1 MPPFG
6 LNLSAMMQ
14 KERKLSELEMMELRR
29 CWQAQVLAAEQLWVL
44 LAVDHESAL
53 VFFFFFFFFFFFLRI
68 KVLFFIFRKNK

>member
-44 LAVDHESAL
+44 AAVARGSRIST
-53 VFFFFFFFFFFFLRI
+53 VSFFFF
-68 KVLFFIFRKNK
+68 